1 MDVVFREAPTRPIFV
16 GGTGRSGTTI
26 AGQLLGHH
34 RFLCATNPR
43 ELRFISSTGG
53 VADAYA
59 TSTGVFTG
67 ARAVTPEQVVTNLW
81 EHWYERVK
89 PSGVKSGLK
98 RRLHRDEMEEVCRR
112 YVAEF
117 PADPYAASR
126 RFTETIV
133 SSRVIREDDVRW
145 VDTTPANARAADRL
159 LALYPD
165 GVVVHMMRDGRD
177 VAASF
182 VSKPFGPS
190 EVFAGL
196 EAWRDRMIE
205 AWRAEQACPPGT
217 VVRIDLQ
224 KLAVTERKE
233 TLAYLLESIGVPPD
247 RTLRR
252 WFRKRVLPEQV
263 NLGRWRRDYDDATAA
278 KIDAR
283 YAEIIAELDSQGVP
297 HP

>member
-1 MDVVFREAPTRPIFV
+1 MDIVFREAPVRPVFV

-34 RFLCATNPR
+34 RDLCATNPR
-43 ELRFISSTGG
+43 ELRFVSSTGG

-59 TSTGVFTG
+59 TATGVLTG
-67 ARAVTPEQVVTNLW
+67 ERAVTPQQVVGNLW

-98 RRLHRDEMEEVCRR
+98 RRLSRDEMEEVCRR

-133 SSRVIREDDVRW
+133 SSRVIREDHVRW

-159 LALYPD
+159 LALFPD
-165 GVVVHMMRDGRD
+165 GVVIHMMRDGRD

-182 VSKPFGPS
+182 VSKPFGPT
-190 EVFAGL
+190 EVFEGL
-196 EAWRDRMIE
+196 DAWRDRMIE

-217 VVRIDLQ
+217 VVRVDLQ
-224 KLAVTERKE
+224 QLAVT
-233 TLAYLLESIGVPPD
+233 D
-247 RTLRR
+247 RRGTMARLREALGISHDKQMR
-252 WFRKRVLPEQV
+252 MWFNTKVLPNQA
-263 NLGRWRRDYDDATAA
+263 NMGRWRRDYDDATAA

-283 YAEIIAELDSQGVP
+283 YADIIAELDSLGVP